1 MRKPARNA
9 PPDREEPM
17 QGVVLQ
23 PGGRLDMATYA
34 EFECDVLAALEA
46 GTLWLVFDFSEV
58 FYLGTLAVRVV
69 MTAMKRLRAAGGRL
83 AICGMQMP
91 VADVIEISGLT
102 PLLEIYPDRA
112 TALAALS

>member
-1 MRKPARNA
+1 
-9 PPDREEPM
+9 M

-23 PGGRLDMATYA
+23 PGGRLDMASYA
-34 EFECDVLAALEA
+34 DFERVVLAALDA
-46 GTLWLVFDFSEV
+46 GTPWIVLDFSEV

-69 MTAMKRLRAAGGRL
+69 MTAVKRLRGAGGRL
-83 AICGMQMP
+83 AICAMQGP
-91 VADVIEISGLT
+91 VADVLEISGLT

>member
-1 MRKPARNA
+1 
-9 PPDREEPM
+9 M

-34 EFECDVLAALEA
+34 DFERVVLAALDA
-46 GTLWLVFDFSEV
+46 GTPWIVLDFSEV

-69 MTAMKRLRAAGGRL
+69 MTAVKRCAARKRVRHLCHASAGCGCARVQRPDAAAGNL
-83 AICGMQMP
+83 
-91 VADVIEISGLT
+91 
-102 PLLEIYPDRA
+102 PDRA